1 MNYGNIGA
9 ITDSGIGTVPR
20 DSNIKNMEPEDTPPG
35 LAMGLDLGTLRGLLE
50 KQSGTLMASSKQML
64 DGLMREIEGKWMSQ
78 LVELHERI
86 TAQNEVVREL
96 TQRCE
101 SLEEEL
107 RKVEDERGVA
117 LVQSQDCGLADL
129 EPRGRKKVRRKR
141 AKGATMCR
149 ENNHQDEESSVF
161 DGMDVRDHCRGRTWL
176 RTLLKLQMVR
186 LRQKIVVCVQVLGP
200 RFSVTMVRSAALL
213 LWRPRAAVGLLIWVR
228 NNGTWN
234 RHGWKAGWG
243 RRWYGGHSSFGSWA
257 YRCKHR
263 QIHFSEEGWQHQWRS
278 RERPGTM
285 IHVWIQSA
293 EPWGRR
299 GHASVKNVSVYQ
311 EGPLFRLSLA

>member
-1 MNYGNIGA
+1 
-9 ITDSGIGTVPR
+9 
-20 DSNIKNMEPEDTPPG
+20 MEPEDTPPG

-86 TAQNEVVREL
+86 TAQHEVVREL
-96 TQRCE
+96 TQRCG

-129 EPRGRKKVRRKR
+129 EPRGRKKVKRKR

-149 ENNHQDEESSVF
+149 ENKHQDEESSVF
-161 DGMDVRDHCRGRTWL
+161 DGMDVRDHSLPQRAHVAADTTEVTDGPSEA
-176 RTLLKLQMVR
+176 KDSR
-186 LRQKIVVCVQVLGP
+186 LCASAWAEVQCDDGEVGSTATVEAKGSGWAPDLDQK
-200 RFSVTMVRSAALL
+200 RWYRHS
-213 LWRPRAAVGLLIWVR
+213 
-228 NNGTWN
+228 WN

-263 QIHFSEEGWQHQWRS
+263 QMPFSEEGWQHQWRS
-278 RERPGTM
+278 REYPGTM

-299 GHASVKNVSVYQ
+299 GRASVKNVSVYQ
-311 EGPLFRLSLA
+311 EGPLLRLSLA

>member
-1 MNYGNIGA
+1 
-9 ITDSGIGTVPR
+9 
-20 DSNIKNMEPEDTPPG
+20 MEPEDTPPG

-78 LVELHERI
+78 LVELPERI
-86 TAQNEVVREL
+86 TAQKEVVREL
-96 TQRCE
+96 TQRCG

-117 LVQSQDCGLADL
+117 LEQSQDCGLPDL

-186 LRQKIVVCVQVLGP
+186 LRQEIVVCVQVLGP

-228 NNGTWN
+228 NNGTGI
-234 RHGWKAGWG
+234 HGIVMDGKPDGGADGMEATVVLVVGHTGASTGKCLSLKRGGSINGG
-243 RRWYGGHSSFGSWA
+243 RES
-257 YRCKHR
+257 
-263 QIHFSEEGWQHQWRS
+263 
-278 RERPGTM
+278 M

-299 GHASVKNVSVYQ
+299 GRASVKNVSVYQ

>member
-1 MNYGNIGA
+1 
-9 ITDSGIGTVPR
+9 
-20 DSNIKNMEPEDTPPG
+20 MEPEDTPPG

-129 EPRGRKKVRRKR
+129 EPRGRKKVRIKR

-149 ENNHQDEESSVF
+149 ENKHQDEESSVC
-161 DGMDVRDHCRGRTWL
+161 DGMDVRDHS
-176 RTLLKLQMVR
+176 LLQRAHVAADTKVTDGPSEAEDSRLCASAWAEVQCDDGEVGSAATVEAKGSGWAPDLGQKQWCMESSWMESRMGAQMV
-186 LRQKIVVCVQVLGP
+186 
-200 RFSVTMVRSAALL
+200 
-213 LWRPRAAVGLLIWVR
+213 WRP
-228 NNGTWN
+228 
-234 RHGWKAGWG
+234 
-243 RRWYGGHSSFGSWA
+243 
-257 YRCKHR
+257 
-263 QIHFSEEGWQHQWRS
+263 Q
-278 RERPGTM
+278 
-285 IHVWIQSA
+285 
-293 EPWGRR
+293 
-299 GHASVKNVSVYQ
+299 
-311 EGPLFRLSLA
+311 